1 MDTPSVSSSTF
12 NDDVEP
18 TAPCSDTSSALS
30 SMPAEIQQAADLA
43 YAGIVSP
50 TQAWAWFQAGEAV
63 IVDVRTEAVIVDV
76 RTEAVI
82 VDVRTKEEL
91 HFVGQVPGSLHVAWA
106 NGTAMN
112 RNPRFVKELEA
123 KLQKQQKILLLC
135 RSGKRSAEA
144 AKVATQAGFTQ
155 VYNIAQG
162 FEGDL
167 NAQQQRGTLGGW
179 RYANLPWQQN

>member
-1 MDTPSVSSSTF
+1 MDTPSVSSSTFF

-30 SMPAEIQQAADLA
+30 SMPAEIQQATDLA

-50 TQAWAWFQAGEAV
+50 TQAWAWFQAG
-63 IVDVRTEAVIVDV
+63 
-76 RTEAVI
+76 EAVI

>member
-63 IVDVRTEAVIVDV
+63 IVDVRT
-76 RTEAVI
+76 
-82 VDVRTKEEL
+82 KEEL

-123 KLQKQQKILLLC
+123 KLQKQQTILLLC

>member
-1 MDTPSVSSSTF
+1 MDTPSASSSAF
-12 NDDVEP
+12 NNDAEP
-18 TAPCSDTSSALS
+18 TAPSSVNSNSIS
-30 SMPAEIQQAADLA
+30 SEIQQAVDSA
-43 YAGIVSP
+43 YAGIISP
-50 TQAWAWFQAGEAV
+50 TQAWTWFQTGEAM
-63 IVDVRTEAVIVDV
+63 
-76 RTEAVI
+76 I

-106 NGTAMN
+106 TGTAMN

-144 AKVATQAGFTQ
+144 AEAATKAGFTQ

-167 NAQQQRGTLGGW
+167 NAQQQRGALGGW
-179 RYANLPWQQN
+179 RYANLPWQQD

>member
-63 IVDVRTEAVIVDV
+63 IVDVRT
-76 RTEAVI
+76 
-82 VDVRTKEEL
+82 KEEL
-91 HFVGQVPGSLHVAWA
+91 HFVGQVPGSVHVAWA

-135 RSGKRSAEA
+135 RSSKRSAEA

>member
-1 MDTPSVSSSTF
+1 MDTLSVSSSTF

-18 TAPCSDTSSALS
+18 TAPCYDTSSALS
-30 SMPAEIQQAADLA
+30 SMPTEIQQAADLA

-63 IVDVRTEAVIVDV
+63 M
-76 RTEAVI
+76 

-91 HFVGQVPGSLHVAWA
+91 HFVDQVPGSLHVAWA

-112 RNPRFVKELEA
+112 RNPRFVKEMEA
-123 KLQKQQKILLLC
+123 KLQKQQTILLLC

-167 NAQQQRGTLGGW
+167 NVPKEYLLTGRVKLATVVCG
-179 RYANLPWQQN
+179 

>member
-50 TQAWAWFQAGEAV
+50 TQAWAWFQAG
-63 IVDVRTEAVIVDV
+63 
-76 RTEAVI
+76 EAVI

>member
-1 MDTPSVSSSTF
+1 MDTPSASSSAF
-12 NDDVEP
+12 NDNAEP
-18 TAPCSDTSSALS
+18 TAPSSATSS
-30 SMPAEIQQAADLA
+30 SMIAEIQQPADLA

-63 IVDVRTEAVIVDV
+63 IVDVRT
-76 RTEAVI
+76 
-82 VDVRTKEEL
+82 KEEL

-106 NGTAMN
+106 TGTAMN

-144 AKVATQAGFTQ
+144 AEAATKAGFTQ

-167 NAQQQRGTLGGW
+167 NTQQQRGALGGW
-179 RYANLPWQQN
+179 RYANLPWQQD

>member
-18 TAPCSDTSSALS
+18 TASCSDTSSALS

-50 TQAWAWFQAGEAV
+50 TQAWAWFQAG
-63 IVDVRTEAVIVDV
+63 
-76 RTEAVI
+76 EAVI